1 MLDDAMLER
10 HAWHGAP
17 NLRTFTRALSLVGKE
32 IKRAVFLNR
41 TTEAAPERVSQQAR
55 RRILLTAGQ
64 LGAFVEIIVSD
75 SVGWP
80 VVFVSRAVNGGSSPL
95 GDQRHLSAR
104 APPFA

>member
-41 TTEAAPERVSQQAR
+41 TTEAAPERVSQQASW
-55 RRILLTAGQ
+55 RILLTAGH
-64 LGAFVEIIVSD
+64 LGAFVEIIVCD
-75 SVGWP
+75 TVCRP
-80 VVFVSRAVNGGSSPL
+80 VVFVSRAINRHSS
-95 GDQRHLSAR
+95 
-104 APPFA
+104 APSSQHPPASVV